1 MKKFEPLIVLLVV
14 VLLGIAVFAILNL
27 YNSGG
32 KKEVVKKEVVKN
44 EKWYNA
50 RFCESV
56 GGETENRLNYEY
68 PDGKSYVKVD
78 CETDTTV
85 WEGGLDKRWS
95 LDSIQQALF
104 FASISGKQPGVVI
117 YDTDGEFGMYEHRI
131 KEACQL
137 AEVTFRRELIP

>member
-56 GGETENRLNYEY
+56 GGEMETRHPYEY
-68 PDGKSYVKVD
+68 PSGDSYVKVD

-85 WEGGLDKRWS
+85 WEVGLDKRRS
-95 LDSIQQALF
+95 LDSIQQVLF
-104 FASISGKQPGVVI
+104 YASLSGKKPGVVI
-117 YDTDGEFGMYEHRI
+117 YDTDGKIGIYEYRI
-131 KEACQL
+131 KEVCRL
-137 AEVTFRRELIP
+137 VGVTFLQK